1 MHIHDG
7 AGSER
12 GMETSPQP
20 AKEGDALGPNHQE
33 IPGGTLLEEGNSK
46 STEVAGQ
53 VANKPKKKGSTS
65 LVIKEM
71 PISTTI
77 FMSHIRKGFVGGMLT
92 LSWVCR

>member
-1 MHIHDG
+1 
-7 AGSER
+7 
-12 GMETSPQP
+12 METSPQP

-77 FMSHIRKGFVGGMLT
+77 FMSHI
-92 LSWVCR
+92 